1 MSMTFS
7 PSDLASFFAARSRA
21 EVTAEAALK
30 DLDSRN
36 ITGSPT
42 NKLASPRAVC
52 DSAAQKAGRKLAD
65 LTSHE
70 LAELL
75 AAGWGR
81 NK

>member
-21 EVTAEAALK
+21 EVTAEAALH
-30 DLDSRN
+30 DLEARN
-36 ITGSPT
+36 ITGALT
-42 NKLASPRAVC
+42 NKLATPRAVC
-52 DSAAQKAGRKLAD
+52 DSVAQKAGRRLSD
-65 LTSHE
+65 LTSHD

-75 AAGWGR
+75 DGGWGR